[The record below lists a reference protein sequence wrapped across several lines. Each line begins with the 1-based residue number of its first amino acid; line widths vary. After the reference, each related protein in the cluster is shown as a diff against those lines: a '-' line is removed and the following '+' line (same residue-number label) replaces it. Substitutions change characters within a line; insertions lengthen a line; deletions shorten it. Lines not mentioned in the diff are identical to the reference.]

1 MKICLLYPKWT
12 GGYGKFSHF
21 ADKSSSWPPL
31 HLAILAAIAEQKGH
45 EIKLIDGQIENM
57 SLGEMVSQASE
68 FKPDIIGITATTPFY
83 HIAVDLACLLKKC
96 LPKVPI
102 AIGGHHITVTKEQ
115 AFFSQFDYAF
125 IGEAEIS
132 WSQFLDSFEK
142 RESLSSVEGILYREN
157 GKVVLNGKGKVFQ
170 DMDSLPLPARH
181 LYKIEKYKMGTLK
194 GVKNFTTVMTTKGC
208 PFKCTFCTTEVSGN
222 TVRKRSPKRVIDE
235 IKSLI
240 DRYNIRHFLFL
251 DDTLTLN
258 RKHILEICDLIVEEN
273 LDITFE
279 GSTRANLVD
288 EEIISKMTRAGLTR
302 LSFGL
307 ESVDENIRRLMK
319 KEVPLEAYLKANKL
333 TNKFK
338 IETMNS
344 CMIGMPGETVET
356 VCKTL
361 SFLRKSHEIKQANLA
376 IAVPYPG
383 TELYEMAKKGDH
395 GLKLLI
401 DDFTKF
407 RRYNSAVM
415 KVGDL
420 TPEDLVQLQNDAFV
434 SIYLMPWRWISM
446 YKRSGIYGLLL
457 TFSRIKRSVLSGK
470 INFITNKP
478 REKRFLSKLGKNLY
492 SF

>member
-12 GGYGKFSHF
+12 GDYGKFSHF

-45 EIKLIDGQIENM
+45 VLKLIDGQVENM
-57 SLGEMVSQASE
+57 PLEEMVSQTAE
-68 FKPDIIGITATTPFY
+68 FQPDIIGITATTPFY
-83 HIAVDLACLLKKC
+83 HIAVDLACLLKNR

-102 AIGGHHITVTKEQ
+102 AIGGHHITVMKEQ
-115 AFFSQFDYAF
+115 AFLPQFDYAF

-132 WSQFLDSFEK
+132 WPQFLDSFEK
-142 RESLSSVEGILYREN
+142 QEDVSNIKGILYRKN
-157 GKVVLNGKGKVFQ
+157 GKNIFTGKAPVFQ
-170 DMDSLPLPARH
+170 DMDSVALPARH
-181 LYKIEKYKMGTLK
+181 LYKIDKYEIGTLE
-194 GVKNFTTVMTTKGC
+194 GFKNFTTIMTTKGC
-208 PFKCTFCTTEVSGN
+208 PFRCTFCTTEVSGN

-240 DRYNIRHFLFL
+240 ENYHIKHFIVL
-251 DDTLTLN
+251 DDTLTLD
-258 RKHILEICDLIVEEN
+258 RKHILEICDLIVSEK
-273 LDITFE
+273 LGITFE

-288 EEIISKMTRAGLTR
+288 EEIISKMAKAGLIR

-307 ESVDENIRRLMK
+307 ESVDEDIRKLMR
-319 KEVPLEAYLKANKL
+319 KEVPVEAYLKANVL
-333 TNKFK
+333 TNKYN
-338 IETMNS
+338 IETLNS

-361 SFLRKSHEIKQANLA
+361 SFLRKSREIKQANLA

-383 TELYEMAKKGDH
+383 TELYEMAKRGEH

-401 DDFTKF
+401 DDFSKF

-434 SIYLMPWRWISM
+434 SIYIAPWRWTSM
-446 YKRSGIYGLLL
+446 YKRTGIYGLFL
-457 TFSRIKRSVLSGK
+457 TFSRLKKSILSGK

-478 REKRFLSKLGKNLY
+478 RKGVRNDNQQNTV
-492 SF
+492 